1 MPGSVE
7 ELASLSGEPAERLR
21 AWEALGLLRRDGRG
35 YRRDTLER
43 IRLIGYA
50 AKRGVAAESI
60 AAASAE
66 QGDVLAR
73 YLRPPGAAY
82 RASRPVPDAAAEAG
96 LDVSFVRRLT
106 VAAGLSDQAELD
118 GDDLEMLRV
127 LTVALDTGMPAEAL
141 LQLVRVYNDALS
153 RVAEAESLLFRF
165 YVRERLK
172 AFGVTGGDLMA
183 ATESARAPL
192 RELIGPT
199 VMYFHDKALRRAL
212 RDDLVAHLGGE
223 AGTAGH
229 AIGRTEVTVLFADL
243 ADFTIM
249 TEVMGDAMAA
259 AVVDRFSELV
269 REAAAGC
276 GGRVLKQI
284 GDEFMLAFT
293 GTDGAGGAVR
303 CGLAIIA
310 SAAVQAQFPG
320 VRLGAHAGTALYRD
334 GDYLGATVNIAAR
347 VSSQAAPGQLL
358 VTGAVRTAA
367 GEEAEAWFEAVGPRS
382 LKNIAEPVELFEA
395 RSRRRVLSPGKS
407 WLVPRAS

>member
-1 MPGSVE
+1 
-7 ELASLSGEPAERLR
+7 
-21 AWEALGLLRRDGRG
+21 
-35 YRRDTLER
+35 
-43 IRLIGYA
+43 
-50 AKRGVAAESI
+50 
-60 AAASAE
+60 
-66 QGDVLAR
+66 
-73 YLRPPGAAY
+73 
-82 RASRPVPDAAAEAG
+82 
-96 LDVSFVRRLT
+96 
-106 VAAGLSDQAELD
+106 
-118 GDDLEMLRV
+118 MLRV

-153 RVAEAESLLFRF
+153 RVAEAESRLFHF
-165 YVRERLK
+165 YVRDRLK
-172 AFGVTGGDLMA
+172 AFGVTGGDLLA
-183 ATESARAPL
+183 ATETARAPL

-212 RDDLVAHLGGE
+212 RDDLVAHLAGGAGTE
-223 AGTAGH
+223 AGAEAGSALGAAAGAAAGAAGH
-229 AIGRTEVTVLFADL
+229 AIGRTAVTVLFADL

-249 TEVMGDAMAA
+249 TEVMGDGMAA
-259 AVVDRFSELV
+259 ALVDRFSELV

-293 GTDGAGGAVR
+293 DAGGAVR

-310 SAAVQAQFPG
+310 GAAAQAQFPD

-347 VSSQAAPGQLL
+347 VAAQAARGQLL

-367 GEEAEAWFEAVGPRS
+367 GEEAEAWFEPVGARS